1 MLSIEPG
8 LLIWTIITFVIL
20 LIVLRKVAW
29 RPLLAALE
37 QRENT
42 IRNALDEAQRTRQE
56 SEQLLAENRR
66 ILANANREATR
77 ILEQGR
83 EEAER
88 LRSSIAEQARAE
100 AQRTIDEA
108 RREITRERQLAVQEL
123 KRVAA
128 DLALVAAGKL
138 LHTVMTDD
146 EHRRLVAE
154 FLDRFPESVEDRG
167 NSR

>member
-29 RPLLAALE
+29 TPLLSALE
-37 QRENT
+37 QREST
-42 IRNALDEAQRTRQE
+42 IRNSLDEAQRVRQE

-66 ILANANREATR
+66 ILANANRESAR

-88 LRSSIAEQARAE
+88 LRTSITEQAHTE
-100 AQRTIDEA
+100 AQRMIDEA
-108 RREITRERQLAVQEL
+108 RREIVRERQLAVQEL
-123 KRVAA
+123 KRTAA

-138 LHTVMTDD
+138 LRTAVTD
-146 EHRRLVAE
+146 EAHRRLVTEAI
-154 FLDRFPESVEDRG
+154 DRFPESVED
-167 NSR
+167 

>member
-29 RPLLAALE
+29 RPLLTALE
-37 QRENT
+37 QREST
-42 IRNALDEAQRTRQE
+42 IRDALDEVQRARQE

-66 ILANANREATR
+66 ILANANRDSAR

-88 LRSSIAEQARAE
+88 LRISITEQAHVE
-100 AQRTIDEA
+100 AQRIIDEA
-108 RREITRERQLAVQEL
+108 HREITRERQRAVQEL
-123 KRVAA
+123 KRTAA

-138 LHTVMTDD
+138 LHTVVTDE
-146 EHRRLVAE
+146 EHRRLVTE
-154 FLDRFPESVEDRG
+154 FLDRFPESVEEHR

>member
-29 RPLLAALE
+29 TPLLSALE
-37 QRENT
+37 QREST
-42 IRNALDEAQRTRQE
+42 IRNSLDEAQRVRQE

-66 ILANANREATR
+66 ILANANRESAR

-88 LRSSIAEQARAE
+88 LRTSITEQAHTE
-100 AQRTIDEA
+100 AQRMIDEA
-108 RREITRERQLAVQEL
+108 RREIVRERQLAVQEL
-123 KRVAA
+123 KRTAA

-138 LHTVMTDD
+138 LRTAVTDE
-146 EHRRLVAE
+146 EHRRLVTE
-154 FLDRFPESVEDRG
+154 SIDRFPESVED
-167 NSR
+167 

>member
-29 RPLLAALE
+29 TPLLSALE
-37 QRENT
+37 QREST
-42 IRNALDEAQRTRQE
+42 IRNSLDEAQRVRQE

-66 ILANANREATR
+66 ILANANRESAR

-88 LRSSIAEQARAE
+88 LRASITEQAHTE
-100 AQRTIDEA
+100 AQRMIDEA
-108 RREITRERQLAVQEL
+108 RREIVRERQLAVQEL
-123 KRVAA
+123 KRTAA

-138 LHTVMTDD
+138 LRTAVTD
-146 EHRRLVAE
+146 EAHRRLVTEAI
-154 FLDRFPESVEDRG
+154 DRFPESVED
-167 NSR
+167 

>member
-29 RPLLAALE
+29 TPLLSALE
-37 QRENT
+37 QREST
-42 IRNALDEAQRTRQE
+42 IRNSLDEAQRVRQE

-66 ILANANREATR
+66 ILANANRESAR

-88 LRSSIAEQARAE
+88 HRTSITEQAHTE
-100 AQRTIDEA
+100 AQRMIDEA
-108 RREITRERQLAVQEL
+108 RREIVRERQLAVQEL
-123 KRVAA
+123 KRTAA

-138 LHTVMTDD
+138 LRTAVTDE
-146 EHRRLVAE
+146 EHRRLVTE
-154 FLDRFPESVEDRG
+154 SIDRFPESVED
-167 NSR
+167 

>member
-20 LIVLRKVAW
+20 LIVLRKIAW
-29 RPLLAALE
+29 TPLLSALE
-37 QRENT
+37 QREST
-42 IRNALDEAQRTRQE
+42 IRNSLDEAQRIRQE

-66 ILANANREATR
+66 ILANANRESAR

-83 EEAER
+83 KEAER
-88 LRSSIAEQARAE
+88 LRTSITEQAHTE
-100 AQRTIDEA
+100 AQRMTDEA
-108 RREITRERQLAVQEL
+108 RREIVRERQLAVQEL
-123 KRVAA
+123 KRTAA

-138 LHTVMTDD
+138 LRTAVTD
-146 EHRRLVAE
+146 EAHRRLVNE
-154 FLDRFPESVEDRG
+154 SIDRFPESVEDLR

>member
-1 MLSIEPG
+1 MLNIEPG

-20 LIVLRKVAW
+20 LLVLRKVAW
-29 RPLLAALE
+29 GPLLAALE
-37 QRENT
+37 QRESG
-42 IRNALDEAQRTRQE
+42 IRNSLEEAQRARQE

-66 ILANANREATR
+66 ILANANREAAR

-88 LRSSIAEQARAE
+88 LRTSITEQARTE
-100 AQRTIDEA
+100 AQRVIDEA

-123 KRVAA
+123 KSVAA
-128 DLALVAAGKL
+128 DLALAAAGKL
-138 LHTVMTDD
+138 LHIVVTDD
-146 EHRRLVAE
+146 EHRRLVTD
-154 FLDRFPESVEDRG
+154 FLNRFPENAEEQG